1 MNNSINKFLLL
12 NLKNKVF
19 FKNSSFAMVFTF
31 ALSLGL
37 LFASGLLVFEVTNA
51 YAQGSQIFKVIVK
64 VTNYGNTDE
73 FGAINVDVDGNLA
86 PQWQSGINFPAHETV
101 SHTFEF
107 ISSDVPV
114 GTGFTAEVVY
124 GDDDTHKRDYGS
136 NGPSTAPETINIGI
150 P

>member
-1 MNNSINKFLLL
+1 ML
-12 NLKNKVF
+12 
-19 FKNSSFAMVFTF
+19 TF

-37 LFASGLLVFEVTNA
+37 LLFASGLSVFEVTNA
-51 YAQGSQIFKVIVK
+51 FAQGSQTFKVIVK

-73 FGAINVDVDGNLA
+73 FGAINVDIDGNLA
-86 PQWQSGINFPAHETV
+86 PQWQSGIKFPAHETV

-107 ISSDVPV
+107 VSSDVPV

-136 NGPSTAPETINIGI
+136 NGPSNAPETINIGI